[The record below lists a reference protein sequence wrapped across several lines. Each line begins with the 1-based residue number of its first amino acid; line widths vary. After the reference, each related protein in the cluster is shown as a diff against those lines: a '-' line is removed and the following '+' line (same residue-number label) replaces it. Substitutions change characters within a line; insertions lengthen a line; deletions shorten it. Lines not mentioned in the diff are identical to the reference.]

1 MKQEDGKTLPNA
13 SPLAVPITVYN
24 DNVRTAT
31 DLGMKKHPGI
41 PPCLRLQER
50 SQHWGGEGCST
61 WLSLTETATTSVKK
75 LQAGT
80 KLIGSRR

>member
-13 SPLAVPITVYN
+13 SSLAVPITVYN

-50 SQHWGGEGCST
+50 SQHWGGKDAAPGC
-61 WLSLTETATTSVKK
+61 L
-75 LQAGT
+75 
-80 KLIGSRR
+80 